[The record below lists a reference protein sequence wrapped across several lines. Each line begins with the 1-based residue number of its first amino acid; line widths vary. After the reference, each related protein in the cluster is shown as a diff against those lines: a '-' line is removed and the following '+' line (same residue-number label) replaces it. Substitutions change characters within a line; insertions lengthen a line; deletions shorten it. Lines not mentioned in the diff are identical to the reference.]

1 MKKWI
6 IGILVLL
13 LVFIFWGGVNIYQT
27 ALEPL
32 DKAEAAG
39 NRIALEKTPIDTIEE
54 SYTYFGTKA
63 YQVVFGKNN
72 KGEKMIAWIP
82 QKKGEIVTRFE
93 HDGITENEAISI
105 LKNERDPKEI
115 RSVKLGIEDNI
126 PIWEIIYIGSD
137 NRLTYHKLYFETG
150 KYRNSIKP

>member
-6 IGILVLL
+6 IGILVFFL
-13 LVFIFWGGVNIYQT
+13 IFVIWRGISIYQS

-32 DKAEAAG
+32 NIAEAKG
-39 NRIALEKTPIDTIEE
+39 NERALEKTPIVTIEE

-63 YQVVFGKNN
+63 YQVVIGKNDDG
-72 KGEKMIAWIP
+72 KKMIAWIP
-82 QKKGEIVTRFE
+82 EKDGEIITRFE
-93 HDGITENEAISI
+93 RDGITENEALSI
-105 LKNERDPKEI
+105 FKRERNPQEI
-115 RSVKLGIEDNI
+115 RSVKLGVEDNI

-137 NRLTYHKLYFETG
+137 NRLTYHKMYFETG